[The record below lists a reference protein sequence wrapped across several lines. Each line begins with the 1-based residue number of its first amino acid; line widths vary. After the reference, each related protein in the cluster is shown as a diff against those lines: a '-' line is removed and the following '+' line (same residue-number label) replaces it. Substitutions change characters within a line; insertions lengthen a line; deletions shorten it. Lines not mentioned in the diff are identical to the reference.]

1 MISVTNPC
9 RHILKSGAGCLCKDK
24 TCKMKDI
31 FIKEGIGE
39 KLNEMNGE
47 MEDKKNANQ
56 ARCYPLDWQAV

>member
-1 MISVTNPC
+1 VVPDACVRI
-9 RHILKSGAGCLCKDK
+9 RHAR
-24 TCKMKDI
+24 MKDI

>member
-1 MISVTNPC
+1 
-9 RHILKSGAGCLCKDK
+9 
-24 TCKMKDI
+24 MKDI